1 MFPPLLPRA
10 RRLAAVAALSA
21 VAAIAAQPAA
31 AQSAAATPPKVLR
44 YAFPVAETG
53 FDPAQLSD
61 LYSRTLISGIFE
73 SLLTF
78 DYLARPFKMK
88 PLTAEAMPEI
98 SPDFRQFTF
107 RIRPG
112 IYFADDPAFK
122 GQKHELTAHD
132 YVYSIKRHYD
142 PKWKSPNLYL
152 LENAKLI
159 GLTELRKAAVD
170 SKKPFPYD
178 TPVEGV
184 KALDRYTLQFN
195 LAEPSPRFHQQL
207 LTDSSAFG
215 AVARPVVE
223 FYGDKIM
230 EHPVGTGPFKLAEW
244 RRSSRIVLAKNP
256 DFRDMRYESE
266 PPADD
271 PVSQEIAK
279 KHNGRRLPMIDRVE
293 VAIIEET
300 QPRWLSFL
308 NGQSDFL
315 ERLPAEFS
323 EIAIPNNELAPNLR
337 KQGIK
342 MDRAPLVDITL
353 ASLFNHDNP
362 VVGGYTPDKVALRRA
377 ISLAYNSADEIRLI
391 RKNQAVPAQTAI
403 APWTFGYQPD
413 LKTSMSDY
421 DPARAKAL
429 LDMYGYLDRNGDGW
443 REMPDGSPL
452 VLEYATQPDQLSRQL
467 VELWDKNMKAV
478 GLKMVFKAAKWP
490 ENLKASRAGKLMMWG
505 VAWSAGSPDGDTF
518 LALAYGPNKGQANHA
533 RFDLPA
539 FNELYIKQN
548 KMPDGPERVAVM
560 EEASKLMVAYVPY
573 KLSSHR
579 IATDLMQPWV
589 YGYRRNPFIRE
600 FWKYIDVDTTIQQQQ
615 LKK

>member
-1 MFPPLLPRA
+1 MFPVSLLRA
-10 RRLAAVAALSA
+10 CRAAASSLLALACAASLAAQAGT
-21 VAAIAAQPAA
+21 AA
-31 AQSAAATPPKVLR
+31 APKVVR

-61 LYSRTLISGIFE
+61 LYSRTLISGTFE

-78 DYLARPFKMK
+78 DYLARPFKMM
-88 PLTAEAMPEI
+88 PLTAQAMPEI
-98 SPDFRQFTF
+98 VDNFRQFTF

-122 GQKHELTAHD
+122 GKRRELTAQD
-132 YVYSIKRHYD
+132 YVYSVKRHYD

-152 LENAKLI
+152 LENAKL
-159 GLTELRKAAVD
+159 LDLSELRKTVLD
-170 SKKPFPYD
+170 NKSDFPYD

-215 AVARPVVE
+215 AMAREVVE
-223 FYGDKIM
+223 FYGDRIM
-230 EHPVGTGPFKLAEW
+230 EHPVGTGPFKLGEW
-244 RRSSRIVLAKNP
+244 RRSSRIVLVRNP
-256 DFRDMRYESE
+256 DFREELYSAQ

-271 PVSQEIAK
+271 PRSQAIAARLQ
-279 KHNGRRLPMIDRVE
+279 GRRLPMIDRVE
-293 VAIIEET
+293 ISIIEET

-337 KQGIK
+337 KQGIV
-342 MDRAPLVDITL
+342 MDRAPLVDATL
-353 ASLFNHDNP
+353 ASLFNQENP

-391 RKNQAVPAQTAI
+391 RKDQAVPAQTAI

-413 LKTSMSDY
+413 LKSAMSDY

-429 LDMYGYLDRNGDGW
+429 LDLYGYVDSDGDGW
-443 REMPDGSPL
+443 RDMPNGSPL

-478 GLKMVFKAAKWP
+478 GIRMKFKSAKWP

-548 KMPDGPERVAVM
+548 KMPDGPEREQVM
-560 EEASKLMVAYVPY
+560 EQASKLMIAYVPY
-573 KLSSHR
+573 KISSHR
-579 IATDLMQPWV
+579 IATDLMHPWV
-589 YGYRRNPFIRE
+589 VGYRRNPFVRE
-600 FWKYIDVDTTIQQQQ
+600 FWKYIDIDTDVQR
-615 LKK
+615 LANP